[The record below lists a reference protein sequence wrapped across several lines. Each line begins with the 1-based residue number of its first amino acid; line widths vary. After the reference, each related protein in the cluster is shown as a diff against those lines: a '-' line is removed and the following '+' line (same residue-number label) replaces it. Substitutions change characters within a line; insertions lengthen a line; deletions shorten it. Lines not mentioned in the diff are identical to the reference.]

1 MIYIL
6 LEMLLKEIHEHS
18 SGIILLHTDYL
29 KLHCTIN
36 YKLIDLLRRTIHAL
50 HIAWVIY
57 ILYSSKTSAKLPNW
71 LWKYIIWK
79 VKDLT
84 CSITCFPWHN
94 VLRQRGKI
102 CLKSKMIKW
111 LIINVSSLNFQNWW
125 NICCFISP
133 SKSISMAL

>member
-84 CSITCFPWHN
+84 CSITCFPWHK
-94 VLRQRGKI
+94 VLRQREEI
-102 CLKSKMIKW
+102 CLKS
-111 LIINVSSLNFQNWW
+111 IILAVNHCVALLRYVLRGSL
-125 NICCFISP
+125 S
-133 SKSISMAL
+133 LLYT